1 MLIFPLPPD
10 HGLEGQFIAPLFGL
24 EVFVGLFPLGL
35 GNAGFNAVGSPDGY
49 YVSCN
54 KMGAVIVLDNQQ
66 KVPGRDET
74 WLPLSVSRFVLLRC
88 RRQTRHKVEDKSE
101 FKTIGELMLLLIQFV
116 SSLYL
121 LFCILLLLNG

>member
-10 HGLEGQFIAPLFGL
+10 HGLEGQFIAHLFGL
-24 EVFVGLFPLGL
+24 EEVFVELFPLGL
-35 GNAGFNAVGSPDGY
+35 GNAGFNADGY

-54 KMGAVIVLDNQQ
+54 KMGTVVVLDNQQ

-74 WLPLSVSRFVLLRC
+74 WLPLSVSRFVLFRC
-88 RRQTRHKVEDKSE
+88 RRQTRHNVEAKSE
-101 FKTIGELMLLLIQFV
+101 RQTSGELMLLLYQFV

>member
-24 EVFVGLFPLGL
+24 EVFMELFPLGL

-49 YVSCN
+49 YVSWN
-54 KMGAVIVLDNQQ
+54 KRGAVVVLDNQQ
-66 KVPGRDET
+66 KVPGRDKT
-74 WLPLSVSRFVLLRC
+74 RLRLSVSRFVLFRC
-88 RRQTRHKVEDKSE
+88 RRQTRHNVEDKSE
-101 FKTIGELMLLLIQFV
+101 RQTSSELMLLLIQFV

-121 LFCILLLLNG
+121 IFCILLLLNG

>member
-24 EVFVGLFPLGL
+24 EVFVEIFPLFL

-54 KMGAVIVLDNQQ
+54 KMGAVVVLDNQQ
-66 KVPGRDET
+66 KVPGRDEM
-74 WLPLSVSRFVLLRC
+74 WLPLSVSRFVLFRC
-88 RRQTRHKVEDKSE
+88 RRQTWHYVEDKSE
-101 FKTIGELMLLLIQFV
+101 RQTSGELMLLLYQFV
-116 SSLYL
+116 S
-121 LFCILLLLNG
+121 